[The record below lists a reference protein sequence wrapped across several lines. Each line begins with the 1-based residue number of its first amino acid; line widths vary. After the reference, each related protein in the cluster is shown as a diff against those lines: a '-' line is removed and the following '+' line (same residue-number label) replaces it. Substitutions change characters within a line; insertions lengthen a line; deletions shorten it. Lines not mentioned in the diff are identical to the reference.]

1 MNRLHLFSLF
11 LLVLGM
17 GILSLEGGIAQDKKD
32 RIDKK
37 AKQPQLPP
45 NFGKLGLSDEQKQ
58 KILKIDAD
66 YDAKIAE
73 LDAKIKELK
82 AESKKKMYEI
92 LTEEQKKK
100 YLELVNPGGLLT
112 PPDKKSDK

>member
-1 MNRLHLFSLF
+1 MNRLHLFSL
-11 LLVLGM
+11 LLLALGLGVL
-17 GILSLEGGIAQDKKD
+17 SFEGAIAQDKKD
-32 RIDKK
+32 KTDKK

-82 AESKKKMYEI
+82 AESKKKMYEV

-100 YLELVNPGGLLT
+100 YLELVTPGAPPT
-112 PPDKKSDK
+112 PPEKKSDK